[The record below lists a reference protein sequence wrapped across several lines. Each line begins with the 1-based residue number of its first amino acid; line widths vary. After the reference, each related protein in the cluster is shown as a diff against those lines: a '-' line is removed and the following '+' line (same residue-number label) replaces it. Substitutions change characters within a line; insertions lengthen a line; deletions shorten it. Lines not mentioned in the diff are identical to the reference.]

1 MAKDKG
7 ENDGKDQEDRRPT
20 EKGDLKKLRKLIKGA
35 RVAMLTTVAPDGTL
49 RSRPMATLK
58 APFEGDLWFFTRASA
73 PKADEIRD
81 NDHVNVS
88 FSDGDDNRY
97 LSISGTAS
105 LVRDTERLEQLWSGR
120 LKNWF
125 PDGKKDPDLALL
137 RVRVDRADYW
147 DAKTAAMVHL
157 GGLVKSSLGG
167 DPTVENRKSDT
178 PARPPPDPP
187 PEPARRVSPADALPE
202 RVRVDGP
209 PAPSGLPVGDLV
221 DREVQVRRA
230 RGGVARRP
238 DVAQD
243 VAAPHRLPFGEAGG
257 QPVQVRV
264 VEAVAAGLVELV
276 HRDAAG
282 AAVAQPAHRARR
294 PPPPPP
300 CLAAP

>member
-7 ENDGKDQEDRRPT
+7 GNDGKGQEDPKASKNPENGDR
-20 EKGDLKKLRKLIKGA
+20 KDLKRLRKLIKGA
-35 RVAMLTTVAPDGTL
+35 RVAMLTTIAPDGTL

-58 APFEGDLWFFTRASA
+58 APFEGDVWFFTRATA
-73 PKADEIRD
+73 PKADEIKD

-105 LVRDTERLEQLWSGR
+105 LVRDKDRLEQLWSGR

-167 DPTVENRKSDT
+167 DPTVANRKTDN
-178 PARPPPDPP
+178 PAG
-187 PEPARRVSPADALPE
+187 PAGST
-202 RVRVDGP
+202 
-209 PAPSGLPVGDLV
+209 SG
-221 DREVQVRRA
+221 
-230 RGGVARRP
+230 
-238 DVAQD
+238 
-243 VAAPHRLPFGEAGG
+243 
-257 QPVQVRV
+257 
-264 VEAVAAGLVELV
+264 
-276 HRDAAG
+276 AG
-282 AAVAQPAHRARR
+282 AQG
-294 PPPPPP
+294 
-300 CLAAP
+300 

>member
-7 ENDGKDQEDRRPT
+7 QKDGKDQKDP

-58 APFEGDLWFFTRASA
+58 APFEGDVWFFTRANA

-105 LVRDTERLEQLWSGR
+105 LVRDKERLEQLWSGR
-120 LKNWF
+120 LRNWF

-137 RVRVDRADYW
+137 RVRVDRAEYW
-147 DAKTAAMVHL
+147 DTKTAAMVHL

-167 DPTVENRKSDT
+167 DPTVENRKSEK
-178 PARPPPDPP
+178 PG
-187 PEPARRVSPADALPE
+187 S
-202 RVRVDGP
+202 
-209 PAPSGLPVGDLV
+209 
-221 DREVQVRRA
+221 
-230 RGGVARRP
+230 
-238 DVAQD
+238 
-243 VAAPHRLPFGEAGG
+243 AGG
-257 QPVQVRV
+257 STS
-264 VEAVAAGLVELV
+264 G
-276 HRDAAG
+276 AG
-282 AAVAQPAHRARR
+282 AQG
-294 PPPPPP
+294 
-300 CLAAP
+300 

>member
-7 ENDGKDQEDRRPT
+7 QKDGKKVNGKDQKDP

-58 APFEGDLWFFTRASA
+58 APFEGDVWFFTRATA
-73 PKADEIRD
+73 PKADEIRE

-97 LSISGTAS
+97 LSLSGTAS
-105 LVRDTERLEQLWSGR
+105 LVRDKERLERLWSGR

-167 DPTVENRKSDT
+167 DPTVENRKSEK
-178 PARPPPDPP
+178 PGGAG
-187 PEPARRVSPADALPE
+187 VST
-202 RVRVDGP
+202 
-209 PAPSGLPVGDLV
+209 SG
-221 DREVQVRRA
+221 
-230 RGGVARRP
+230 
-238 DVAQD
+238 
-243 VAAPHRLPFGEAGG
+243 
-257 QPVQVRV
+257 
-264 VEAVAAGLVELV
+264 
-276 HRDAAG
+276 AG
-282 AAVAQPAHRARR
+282 AQG
-294 PPPPPP
+294 
-300 CLAAP
+300 